1 VRYEGQESGD
11 PGLAGLSNAE
21 MYALL
26 SELLRQVRQL
36 LDGQWRRAGVTDLED
51 SLALARYELEKATG
65 TVTTVPHEDVVRE
78 LSALDEPP

>member
-26 SELLRQVRQL
+26 GELLRQVRQL
-36 LDGQWRRAGVTDLED
+36 LDGQWRRAGMTEEA
-51 SLALARYELEKATG
+51 LALARYELEKATG

-78 LSALDEPP
+78 LSALEEGS